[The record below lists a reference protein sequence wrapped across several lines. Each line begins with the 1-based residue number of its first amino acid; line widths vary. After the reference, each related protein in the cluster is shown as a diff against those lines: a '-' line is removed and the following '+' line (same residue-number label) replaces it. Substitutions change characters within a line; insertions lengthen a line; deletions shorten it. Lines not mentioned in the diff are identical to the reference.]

1 MGEDGPQSIGAEEM
15 SKSVNVGSF
24 DRAIRFVIGVAL
36 IPLPHLAKNEM
47 FTNAYALYGLS
58 AIGGVLI
65 LTAMFSF
72 CPLYRLIG
80 VNTSRRAI

>member
-1 MGEDGPQSIGAEEM
+1 MFNGTNIG
-15 SKSVNVGSF
+15 SL
-24 DRAIRFVIGVAL
+24 DRAIRFVVGVAL
-36 IPLPHLAKNEM
+36 VPLPHLVKSEM

-58 AIGGVLI
+58 AVGAVLI

-80 VNTSRRAI
+80 FNTSRRAL